1 MNVRLEDEHEKKK
14 KMRNIYILIITI
26 CVISILAA
34 IIIQIVKNIPKE
46 EKIIDTSKIK
56 NSVEEFEKIFT
67 NEVNYLKNNEYK
79 IDKIDQSKQIVY
91 TGYSN
96 KVTKVSDYNIDVNI
110 PYINIRNATI
120 EKFNED
126 IKSQFEKKAKDIL
139 NTQNQNTIYIV
150 DYSAY
155 VTNNI
160 LSIVV
165 KARLKEGEN
174 PERVIVH
181 TYNYD
186 LTNQKEMSFEDLLNF
201 REITRQDAGN
211 TIKSEIKSIEKT
223 INELSEA
230 GYQVYKRDS
239 TSDIYKLDNITEYFI
254 GKDNVIYVVF
264 AYGNQNKTSEIDIIA
279 M

>member
-120 EKFNED
+120 EKFN
-126 IKSQFEKKAKDIL
+126 
-139 NTQNQNTIYIV
+139 
-150 DYSAY
+150 
-155 VTNNI
+155 
-160 LSIVV
+160 
-165 KARLKEGEN
+165 
-174 PERVIVH
+174 
-181 TYNYD
+181 
-186 LTNQKEMSFEDLLNF
+186 
-201 REITRQDAGN
+201 
-211 TIKSEIKSIEKT
+211 
-223 INELSEA
+223 
-230 GYQVYKRDS
+230 
-239 TSDIYKLDNITEYFI
+239 
-254 GKDNVIYVVF
+254 
-264 AYGNQNKTSEIDIIA
+264 
-279 M
+279 